1 MRRGAAGGDEVRE
14 GVGLLV
20 GGPISVLRIWA
31 LLSVK
36 QGTSGQRERRAGL
49 ARRKQ
54 EAGGRLVAGWEP
66 GFLRNPVPF
75 PLIS

>member
-1 MRRGAAGGDEVRE
+1 MGSVRDGLVWPGESRAA
-14 GVGLLV
+14 
-20 GGPISVLRIWA
+20 
-31 LLSVK
+31 
-36 QGTSGQRERRAGL
+36 
-49 ARRKQ
+49 